1 MLQALKLKVKYSLV
15 GRMIR
20 WLFYIESHTATVENI
35 ARNLKWQLQ
44 DSCIDQASRQRTK
57 SWITELAIECESQSE
72 RSTSLRVESFTW
84 NTAYKVQ
91 LS

>member
-20 WLFYIESHTATVENI
+20 WLFYIESHTTATVENI

-44 DSCIDQASRQRTK
+44 DSCIDQASR
-57 SWITELAIECESQSE
+57 
-72 RSTSLRVESFTW
+72 
-84 NTAYKVQ
+84 
-91 LS
+91 

>member
-1 MLQALKLKVKYSLV
+1 MFLIVAKFKNESTHNILFSVLFQTLLRLNWCYKHYNLKVKYSLV

-57 SWITELAIECESQSE
+57 S
-72 RSTSLRVESFTW
+72 
-84 NTAYKVQ
+84 
-91 LS
+91 